1 MLRRNFF
8 PVRQEHLKAVLKVEE
23 GRIDDEIKAIQK
35 EVKDT
40 RSRKYKLETAI
51 ESQTAT
57 YDEEMNALRVS
68 HLCPL

>member
-1 MLRRNFF
+1 M
-8 PVRQEHLKAVLKVEE
+8 EE